1 MSNYFN
7 INKEKSQNEAQERTG
22 IAPYTP
28 TDTLGNQGLTVA
40 FQHVPSGEMVRF
52 KAFIT
57 AYNETYSSDWAKE
70 DIFGRADPIFM
81 FKHTTRKVALSFKI
95 PAATLSEGYS
105 NLQRLQKLAKFL
117 YPTYTDVNNSLSISQ
132 SPLLRLRVVNLLQ
145 GRSAHNGVNSAGQ
158 SFNHMTTTGGDGS
171 DKSGCPPAS
180 GQNNGQYSPS
190 DGILGVLHNL
200 AINHN
205 LENTETAAMTAGPS
219 GGAVILPRLIEVSV
233 DFTCIHEH
241 HLGWKDGE
249 NGRKGFS
256 IPGFPY
262 GVQDDTSAGPSFDV
276 AGAGAAILGS
286 LPTSGDIV
294 NGLQGGFAEAR
305 AFVGGLLSLADEDP
319 PLDEDSLED
328 NSEAAPDA
336 ESTADQAHSD
346 SQEAETI
353 EALGFTYGPYGMI
366 VPSS

>member
-7 INKEKSQNEAQERTG
+7 INKEKPQNEAQERTG
-22 IAPYTP
+22 IAPYAP
-28 TDTLGNQGLTVA
+28 TDILGNQGLTVA

-57 AYNETYSSDWAKE
+57 AYNETYSSDWASE
-70 DIFGRADPIFM
+70 DVFGRADPIFM
-81 FKHTTRKVALSFKI
+81 FKKTTRKVALSFKI

-117 YPTYTDVNNSLSISQ
+117 YPAYTDVNNSLTISQ
-132 SPLLRLRVVNLLQ
+132 SPLLRLRVMNLLQ
-145 GRSAHNGVNSAGQ
+145 GRSVHNGVNYGGQ
-158 SFNHMTTTGGDGS
+158 SFAHMTTTGGDGS

-190 DGILGVLHNL
+190 DGILGVLHSL

-205 LENTETAAMTAGPS
+205 LENTETSAMTAGPD
-219 GGAVILPRLIEVSV
+219 GGAVVLPRLIEVSI

-241 HLGWKDGE
+241 HIGWKDAD

-262 GVQDDTSAGPSFDV
+262 GVGDDIPSDAV
-276 AGAGAAILGS
+276 VSSGNAESSILGVAEVA
-286 LPTSGDIV
+286 GDIV
-294 NGLQGGFAEAR
+294 NGAGSALAEGL
-305 AFVGGLLSLADEDP
+305 AFVGGLLGLADEDP
-319 PLDEDSLED
+319 PLDEDSLDED
-328 NSEAAPDA
+328 SEAAPDA
-336 ESTADQAHSD
+336 ESAADQARADSD
-346 SQEAETI
+346 EAETVRS
-353 EALGFTYGPYGMI
+353 LGFAGTESPEI
-366 VPSS
+366 SS